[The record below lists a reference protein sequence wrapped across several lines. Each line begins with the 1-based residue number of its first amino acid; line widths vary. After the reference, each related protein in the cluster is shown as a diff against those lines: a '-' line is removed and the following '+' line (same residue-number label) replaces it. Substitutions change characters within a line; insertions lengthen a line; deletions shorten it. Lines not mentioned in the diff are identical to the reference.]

1 MSQSTRLLLGLPHSV
16 PCEDHVPAKACQTPP
31 VSQLLPLAP
40 LPVEVP
46 IPTGTTV
53 ILDEGAKFL
62 DRDLLT
68 GGSPWRLLRLPG
80 GSRAVA
86 ERWVNGGAVQVGEE
100 RFARTLVQQGLLH
113 PLFRAAPD
121 VDDVDV
127 VVPVRDDVE
136 ALRSLLHSLRGLHVT
151 VVDDASVSGD
161 DVAACANHYGADLV
175 RLDVNRGPGGAR
187 NAGVR
192 ATKRPYLWFID
203 VDVSLDNARD
213 VLTRLRAH
221 FDDPLEGAVAPRIRG
236 THGSSV
242 RDRFEELFSPLDM
255 GERSALVLPN
265 SIVPYVP
272 SACLMARRSCLGSG
286 FDDTLRVGE
295 DVDLVWR
302 LHDHGWLV
310 RYVADVTVTH
320 RARDSWRGWWTQRI
334 RYGQSSSE
342 LAKRHGTRLA
352 PFRADTWTLLT
363 WTSALLGKPMVG
375 LRIIDA
381 ARDQL
386 RERML
391 TTTDNADNVAGE
403 LVGRG
408 MVRAGPLM
416 ARAVVRTFGLVIV
429 LSALHPKLRRR
440 ALTLFVVGTAYR
452 WRSTRLRLA
461 DIPLGV
467 ADDVAYGAGVM
478 SGAVRSRTLGALK
491 PHITKSTLGLRNVLG
506 LKPGAGSL

>member
-1 MSQSTRLLLGLPHSV
+1 
-16 PCEDHVPAKACQTPP
+16 

-46 IPTGTTV
+46 IPTGTKV
-53 ILDEGAKFL
+53 FLDENAKFL

-86 ERWVNGGAVQVGEE
+86 ERWVHGNEVQAGEE

-113 PLFRAAPD
+113 PLYRRATN

-127 VVPVRDDVE
+127 VVPMRDDVE
-136 ALRSLLHSLRGLHVT
+136 SLGSLLESLWGLHVT
-151 VVDDASVSGD
+151 VVDDGSSDATAVAQCAQQYGT
-161 DVAACANHYGADLV
+161 DVV
-175 RLDVNRGPGGAR
+175 RLDKNLGPGGAR
-187 NAGVR
+187 NAGAR
-192 ATKRPYLWFID
+192 ATSRPLLWFID
-203 VDVSLDNARD
+203 VDVTVDNALD
-213 VLTRLRAH
+213 VLARLQAH
-221 FDDPLEGAVAPRIRG
+221 FEDPLEGAVAPRIRG
-236 THGSSV
+236 ARGTSL
-242 RDRFEELFSPLDM
+242 RDRFEEQFSPLDM
-255 GERSALVLPN
+255 GDRSALVIPN
-265 SIVPYVP
+265 SIVHFVP
-272 SACLMARRSCLGSG
+272 SACLLVRRSSFGDG
-286 FDDTLRVGE
+286 FDESLRYGE

-302 LHDHGWLV
+302 LHDRGWLV
-310 RYVADVTVTH
+310 RYVADVVVNH
-320 RARDSWRGWWTQRI
+320 RARNTWRGWWGQRI

-342 LAKRHGTRLA
+342 LARRHGTRLA
-352 PFRADTWTLLT
+352 PFRTDTWTLLT
-363 WTSALLGKPMVG
+363 WTTALVGKPMIG

-391 TTTDNADNVAGE
+391 TTTENADKVSGE

-416 ARAVVRTFGLVIV
+416 ARAAVRTFGVLIL

-440 ALTLFVVGTAYR
+440 ALLLFAVGTAYR
-452 WRSTRLRLA
+452 WRSARLRIA
-461 DIPLGV
+461 DIPIGV

-478 SGAVRSRTLGALK
+478 SGAVRSRSLGALK

-506 LKPGAGSL
+506 LKPGASNL

>member
-1 MSQSTRLLLGLPHSV
+1 
-16 PCEDHVPAKACQTPP
+16 
-31 VSQLLPLAP
+31 VSQLIPLAP

-46 IPTGTTV
+46 VPTGTRV
-53 ILDEGAKFL
+53 ILDDAAKFL

-86 ERWVNGGAVQVGEE
+86 ERWVGAGEVSAGE
-100 RFARTLVQQGLLH
+100 GRFARTLVQQGLLH
-113 PLFRAAPD
+113 PIYRSDANI
-121 VDDVDV
+121 DDVDV
-127 VVPVRDDVE
+127 IVPVRDDVD
-136 ALRSLLHSLRGLHVT
+136 SLATLLASLDGLHVT
-151 VVDDASVSGD
+151 VVDDASID
-161 DVAACANHYGADLV
+161 AEAVARCVRRFGADLV
-175 RLDVNRGPGGAR
+175 RLDENRGPGSAR
-187 NAGVR
+187 NTGAS
-192 ATKRPYLWFID
+192 ATSRPLLWFVD
-203 VDVSLDNARD
+203 VDVCLDNAQD
-213 VLTRLRAH
+213 VLARLQPN

-236 THGSSV
+236 TYGPSL
-242 RDRFEELFSPLDM
+242 RDRFESRFSPLDM
-255 GERSALVLPN
+255 GVRSALVIPN
-265 SIVPYVP
+265 SMVHFVP
-272 SACLMARRSCLGSG
+272 SACLMIRRSSFGDG
-286 FDDTLRVGE
+286 FDETLRYGE

-302 LHDHGWLV
+302 LHDQGWLV
-310 RYVADVTVTH
+310 RYVADVAVTH
-320 RARDSWRGWWTQRI
+320 RARDTWRGWWGQRY

-363 WTSALLGKPMVG
+363 WMTAMVGKPMVG

-391 TTTDNADNVAGE
+391 DTTENADKVAGE

-416 ARAVVRTFGLVIV
+416 ARAAVRTFGIVI
-429 LSALHPKLRRR
+429 LISALHPKLRRR
-440 ALTLFVVGTAYR
+440 ALTLFIVGTAYR
-452 WRSTRLRLA
+452 WRSTRVRVA

-467 ADDVAYGAGVM
+467 ADDAAYGAGVM
-478 SGAVRSRTLGALK
+478 GGAIRSRSLGALT

-506 LKPGAGSL
+506 LKPGAGNL

>member
-1 MSQSTRLLLGLPHSV
+1 
-16 PCEDHVPAKACQTPP
+16 
-31 VSQLLPLAP
+31 VSDLIPLAP

-46 IPTGTTV
+46 VPTGTKV
-53 ILDEGAKFL
+53 ILDDGAKFL

-86 ERWVNGGAVQVGEE
+86 ERWVGGGEVQVGEG

-113 PLFRAAPD
+113 PLYRSATNP
-121 VDDVDV
+121 DDVDV
-127 VVPVRDDVE
+127 IVPVRDDVHS
-136 ALRSLLHSLRGLHVT
+136 LTSLLDSLAGLHVT
-151 VVDDASVSGD
+151 VVDDASSDAGAVAHCAARFGV
-161 DVAACANHYGADLV
+161 DVV
-175 RLDVNRGPGGAR
+175 RLEKNSGPGSAR
-187 NAGVR
+187 NAGAR
-192 ATKRPYLWFID
+192 ATARPLLWFVD
-203 VDVSLDNARD
+203 VDVNLDNARD
-213 VLTRLRAH
+213 VLARLQPN

-236 THGSSV
+236 ASGPSL
-242 RDRFEELFSPLDM
+242 RDRFESRFSPLDM
-255 GERSALVLPN
+255 GDRAALVIPN
-265 SIVPYVP
+265 SAVHFIP
-272 SACLMARRSCLGSG
+272 SACLLIRRSSFGEG
-286 FDDTLRVGE
+286 FDETLRYGE

-302 LHDHGWLV
+302 LHDQGWLV
-310 RYVADVTVTH
+310 RYVADVCVTH
-320 RARDSWRGWWTQRI
+320 RARDSWRGWWGQRL

-363 WTSALLGKPMVG
+363 WVTALVGKPMIG

-386 RERML
+386 RERL
-391 TTTDNADNVAGE
+391 RPTTDNADSVAGE

-416 ARAVVRTFGLVIV
+416 ARSAVRTFGIVIL

-440 ALTLFVVGTAYR
+440 ALTLFIVGTAYR
-452 WRSTRLRLA
+452 WRSTRVRA
-461 DIPLGV
+461 VDIPLGV
-467 ADDVAYGAGVM
+467 ADDVAYGAGVL
-478 SGAVRSRTLGALK
+478 SGAVRSRSLGALT

-506 LKPGAGSL
+506 LKPGAGNL

>member
-1 MSQSTRLLLGLPHSV
+1 
-16 PCEDHVPAKACQTPP
+16 
-31 VSQLLPLAP
+31 VSDLIPLAP

-46 IPTGTTV
+46 VPTGTKV
-53 ILDEGAKFL
+53 ILDDGAKFL

-86 ERWVNGGAVQVGEE
+86 ERWAGGGEVQVGEG

-113 PLFRAAPD
+113 PLYRSAANSEDID
-121 VDDVDV
+121 VI
-127 VVPVRDDVE
+127 VPVRDDVD
-136 ALRSLLHSLRGLHVT
+136 SLATLLESLEGLHVT
-151 VVDDASVSGD
+151 VADDASSD
-161 DVAACANHYGADLV
+161 ADAVAQCAQRFGANVV
-175 RLDVNRGPGGAR
+175 RLEENGGPGTARNVGAR
-187 NAGVR
+187 
-192 ATKRPYLWFID
+192 ATSRPLLWFVD
-203 VDVSLDNARD
+203 VDVNLDNPRD
-213 VLTRLRAH
+213 VLARLQPN

-236 THGSSV
+236 SNGPTL
-242 RDRFEELFSPLDM
+242 RDRFESRFSPLDM
-255 GERSALVLPN
+255 GDRGALVIPN
-265 SIVPYVP
+265 SAVHFVP
-272 SACLMARRSCLGSG
+272 SACLLIRRSSFGDG
-286 FDDTLRVGE
+286 FDETLRYGE

-302 LHDHGWLV
+302 LHDQGWLV
-310 RYVADVTVTH
+310 RYVADVVVTH
-320 RARDSWRGWWTQRI
+320 RARRSWGGWWGQRL

-363 WTSALLGKPMVG
+363 WVTALVGKPMIG
-375 LRIIDA
+375 LRIIHA

-386 RERML
+386 RERL
-391 TTTDNADNVAGE
+391 LATTENADKVASE

-416 ARAVVRTFGLVIV
+416 ARAAVRTFGIVI
-429 LSALHPKLRRR
+429 LMSALHPKLRRR

-452 WRSTRLRLA
+452 WRSTRVRAA

-467 ADDVAYGAGVM
+467 ADDLAYGAGVI
-478 SGAVRSRTLGALK
+478 SGAARSRSLGALT

-506 LKPGAGSL
+506 LKPGARNL